1 MANDRVRGLRSAVIL
16 SLLSLGWSSAVGVIA
31 VREAVASGAL
41 ALLGFGVT
49 ALIDA
54 FASVALIWRFRSE
67 AKSPQRAEQFE
78 RRAERAIGAA
88 LAVLALYLLVTSARA
103 LITGDHPAAD
113 PVGVGLL
120 ASSMLVQPLLGVA
133 KRRVANQ
140 IRSAALTAD
149 GALSLIGGG
158 LAAVG
163 LVGLVAATLY
173 GLYWADAVAAS
184 IVALV
189 ALREGV
195 ESLDLSRRAV
205 RRPVRRARRARR

>member
-1 MANDRVRGLRSAVIL
+1 MATNRGHGLRRAVAL

-31 VREAVASGAL
+31 VGEAVASGAL

-88 LAVLALYLLVTSARA
+88 LVVLALYLLATSARA
-103 LITGDHPAAD
+103 LLSGDHPAAD
-113 PVGVGLL
+113 PVGIGLL

-140 IRSAALTAD
+140 IRSAALAAD
-149 GALSLIGGG
+149 GALSLIDRKSTR
-158 LAAVG
+158 LNSSH
-163 LVGLVAATLY
+163 T
-173 GLYWADAVAAS
+173 
-184 IVALV
+184 
-189 ALREGV
+189 
-195 ESLDLSRRAV
+195 
-205 RRPVRRARRARR
+205 

>member
-1 MANDRVRGLRSAVIL
+1 MATNRGHGLRRAVAL

-31 VREAVASGAL
+31 VGEAVGSGAL

-88 LAVLALYLLVTSARA
+88 LVVLALYLLATSARA
-103 LITGDHPAAD
+103 LLSGDHPAAD
-113 PVGVGLL
+113 PVGIGLL

-140 IRSAALTAD
+140 IRSAALAAD

>member
-1 MANDRVRGLRSAVIL
+1 
-16 SLLSLGWSSAVGVIA
+16 
-31 VREAVASGAL
+31 L
-41 ALLGFGVT
+41 A
-49 ALIDA
+49 
-54 FASVALIWRFRSE
+54 
-67 AKSPQRAEQFE
+67 
-78 RRAERAIGAA
+78 
-88 LAVLALYLLVTSARA
+88 TSARA

-113 PVGVGLL
+113 PVGIGLL

-140 IRSAALTAD
+140 IRSAALAAD

>member
-1 MANDRVRGLRSAVIL
+1 MATNRGHGLRRAVAL

-31 VREAVASGAL
+31 VGEAVGSGAL

-88 LAVLALYLLVTSARA
+88 LVVLALYLLATSARA
-103 LITGDHPAAD
+103 LLSGDHPAAD
-113 PVGVGLL
+113 PVGIGLL

-140 IRSAALTAD
+140 IRSAALAAD

-173 GLYWADAVAAS
+173 GLYWAE
-184 IVALV
+184 I
-189 ALREGV
+189 G
-195 ESLDLSRRAV
+195 RAHV
-205 RRPVRRARRARR
+205 

>member
-1 MANDRVRGLRSAVIL
+1 MATNRGHGLRRAVAL
-16 SLLSLGWSSAVGVIA
+16 SLLSLGWSSAVGVVA
-31 VREAVASGAL
+31 VGEAVASGAL

-54 FASVALIWRFRSE
+54 FASVALVWRFRSE

-88 LAVLALYLLVTSARA
+88 LVVLALYLLATSARA
-103 LITGDHPAAD
+103 LLSGDHPAAD
-113 PVGVGLL
+113 PVGIGLL

-140 IRSAALTAD
+140 IRSAALAAD

>member
-1 MANDRVRGLRSAVIL
+1 MAKNRGHGLRRAVAL

-31 VREAVASGAL
+31 VGEAVGSGAL

-67 AKSPQRAEQFE
+67 AKSPKRAEQFE

-88 LAVLALYLLVTSARA
+88 LVVLALYLLATSARA

-113 PVGVGLL
+113 PVGIGLL

-140 IRSAALTAD
+140 IRSAALAAD

>member
-1 MANDRVRGLRSAVIL
+1 MATNRGHGLRRAVAL

-31 VREAVASGAL
+31 VGEAVGSGAL

-88 LAVLALYLLVTSARA
+88 LAVLALYLLATSARA

-140 IRSAALTAD
+140 IRSAALAAD

>member
-1 MANDRVRGLRSAVIL
+1 MATNRGHGLRRAVAL

-31 VREAVASGAL
+31 VGEAVASGAL

-54 FASVALIWRFRSE
+54 FASVALVWRFRSE

-88 LAVLALYLLVTSARA
+88 LVVLALYLLATSARA
-103 LITGDHPAAD
+103 LLSGDHPAAD
-113 PVGVGLL
+113 PVGIGLL

-140 IRSAALTAD
+140 IRSAALAAD

>member
-1 MANDRVRGLRSAVIL
+1 MATNRGHGLRRAVAL

-31 VREAVASGAL
+31 VGEAVASGAL

-54 FASVALIWRFRSE
+54 FASVALAWRFRSE

-88 LAVLALYLLVTSARA
+88 LVVLALYLLATSARA
-103 LITGDHPAAD
+103 LLSGDHPAAD
-113 PVGVGLL
+113 PVGIGLL
-120 ASSMLVQPLLGVA
+120 TSSMLVQPLLGVA

-140 IRSAALTAD
+140 IRSAALAAD

-205 RRPVRRARRARR
+205 RRPVRRAR

>member
-1 MANDRVRGLRSAVIL
+1 MATNRGHGLRRAVAL

-31 VREAVASGAL
+31 VGEAVASGAL

-67 AKSPQRAEQFE
+67 AKSPQRAEQVE
-78 RRAERAIGAA
+78 RRAERAIGVA
-88 LAVLALYLLVTSARA
+88 LVVLALYLLATSARA
-103 LITGDHPAAD
+103 LLSGDHPAAD
-113 PVGVGLL
+113 PVGIGLL

-140 IRSAALTAD
+140 IRSAALAAD

>member
-1 MANDRVRGLRSAVIL
+1 M
-16 SLLSLGWSSAVGVIA
+16 
-31 VREAVASGAL
+31 
-41 ALLGFGVT
+41 
-49 ALIDA
+49 
-54 FASVALIWRFRSE
+54 
-67 AKSPQRAEQFE
+67 
-78 RRAERAIGAA
+78 
-88 LAVLALYLLVTSARA
+88 LALYLLATSARA
-103 LITGDHPAAD
+103 LITGDHPTAD
-113 PVGVGLL
+113 PVGIGLL
-120 ASSMLVQPLLGVA
+120 ASSMFVQPLLGVA

-140 IRSAALTAD
+140 IRSAALAAD